1 MRREVDAAYARF
13 WAKRK
18 DKKGAYSNRGSK
30 FQRKKFSRQKI
41 CETIR
46 KSGRRTIVLDPFYD
60 DWDCD
65 YKTVDSEEFLK
76 VAKAN
81 TSCALFVDESGST
94 IGRGADAARMH
105 WLATQA
111 RHWGHRTYFI
121 MQRITQV
128 EPLIRSQ
135 CSEYFVFR
143 CSASDAKILIEE
155 TGEAIFSQAP
165 QLPRFCFIHNKPFET
180 GKIQKLSI

>member
-1 MRREVDAAYARF
+1 MHTLIAGASF
-13 WAKRK
+13 SGKSFLAKQLCK
-18 DKKGAYSNRGSK
+18 
-30 FQRKKFSRQKI
+30 
-41 CETIR
+41 TIR
-46 KSGRRTIVLDPFYD
+46 RTGRRTIVLDPFFD
-60 DWDCD
+60 EWECD
-65 YKTVDSEEFLK
+65 FKTTNSDEFLR
-76 VAKAN
+76 VAKNN

-135 CSEYFVFR
+135 CGEFFVFR
-143 CSASDAKILIEE
+143 CSMSDAKILTEE
-155 TGEAIFSQAP
+155 TGDDIFLRVP
-165 QLPRFCFIHNKPFET
+165 ELPRFCFVHKKPFET
-180 GKIQKLSI
+180 AKIQKLSL

>member
-1 MRREVDAAYARF
+1 MKWTPHTPVFGLKGRIKKVHTLIAGASF
-13 WAKRK
+13 SGKSFLAK
-18 DKKGAYSNRGSK
+18 
-30 FQRKKFSRQKI
+30 KI

-135 CSEYFVFR
+135 CSKYFVFR

>member
-1 MRREVDAAYARF
+1 MHTLISGQSF
-13 WAKRK
+13 SGKSFLAKNLCK
-18 DKKGAYSNRGSK
+18 
-30 FQRKKFSRQKI
+30 
-41 CETIR
+41 TIR
-46 KSGRRTIVLDPFYD
+46 KSGRRTIVLDPFFD

-65 YKTVDSEEFLK
+65 FKTVSSDEFIS

-94 IGRGADAARMH
+94 IGRGADARRLH

-135 CSEYFVFR
+135 CSEFYVFR
-143 CSASDAKILIEE
+143 SSMSDAKILSDE
-155 TGEAIFSQAP
+155 TGDDFFLKAP
-165 QLPRFCFIHNKPFET
+165 LLERFCFIHKKPFENA
-180 GKIQKLSI
+180 KIQKILQ

>member
-1 MRREVDAAYARF
+1 MKWTPHTPVFGLKGRIKKVHTLIAGASF
-13 WAKRK
+13 SGKSFLAK
-18 DKKGAYSNRGSK
+18 
-30 FQRKKFSRQKI
+30 KI

-60 DWDCD
+60 NWDCD